1 MTADKKTSGNRERLI
16 LAGISLL
23 NRHGLGKFSLRA
35 VAASCGLSCAA
46 PYRHFK
52 NKNDLV
58 LAILSYINDA
68 WHKIQSAII
77 ESEQDL
83 RSCLIRISVAYIR
96 FLVENPSFRVI
107 ILGAADTARMT
118 PEQRNAI
125 GKLSERTSA
134 LIRTYACEAGL
145 SEEAA
150 FRKTSAIRALI
161 YGYTLMFVTH
171 ELAPSAENYA
181 MIEAV
186 VSREFDLS

>member
-1 MTADKKTSGNRERLI
+1 MTDDKKASGNRERLI
-16 LAGISLL
+16 TAGISLI
-23 NRHGLGKFSLRA
+23 NRDGLGKFSLRA
-35 VAASCGLSCAA
+35 VAADCGLSCAA

-52 NKNDLV
+52 NKDALV

-77 ESEQDL
+77 EDEPDL
-83 RSCLIRISVAYIR
+83 RSCLVRISVAYIR
-96 FLVENPSFRVI
+96 FLVENPSFRAI
-107 ILGAADTARMT
+107 ILGAADSERMT

-134 LIRTYACEAGL
+134 LIRTYAAEVGL
-145 SEEAA
+145 SEEAT

-161 YGYTLMFVTH
+161 YGYTFMLVGH
-171 ELAPSAENYA
+171 ELVPSAKNYRT
-181 MIEAV
+181 IEAV